1 MGGLS
6 SGDRAALD
14 ALSDAGIALTLVDI
28 GASLEPFRA
37 FRPLLGRATYVGF
50 DPDQR
55 EMHTEASESGRR
67 VIVNKAVVAESDR
80 ATATFFLT
88 HNPTASSTLRPAA
101 DELAP
106 YLHAYRYDVVG
117 EAEVP
122 ATTLDQALASA
133 GLDRLDWLKLDT
145 QGTDLR
151 LVESLSEPVFATLMA
166 VDAEPGLDPYYE
178 TEDTF
183 GDLHRAMTERGFW
196 LADLDLT
203 RAVRLRRETFD
214 ADLGARTKFGRMR
227 YEFALKTSPIAV
239 GPRVPAHPRL
249 ARQGRCRPRRLPA
262 PLGLRHVLGQRP
274 VRPRRHRRVP
284 GPARRRRAD
293 GAAVRPLGAPQPA
306 RRPAWQLAAGREAER
321 PQPQALR
328 HQVVLRG
335 RGGRIP
341 LGAGGDPPVASALV
355 AARVLVIDNYDSF
368 VYNLVQYLGELG
380 ADPLV
385 HRHDELT
392 LERDRGARPRR
403 RADLARARAA
413 PRTPACP
420 TTVIARFAGRRP
432 VLGVCLGHQCIGQ
445 VYGGDVVRAP
455 QIMHGKTSLIR
466 HDGTG
471 VFAGPARTRSRPPAT
486 TRLVVDRGVGA
497 RRARGHRLDRRRHG
511 HGPAPPRARR
521 RGRAV
526 PPRVDP
532 HRRRP
537 RPAAELPGPHGHARR
552 LNH

>member
-1 MGGLS
+1 MGGLR

-67 VIVNKAVVAESDR
+67 VIVNKAVIAESDR
-80 ATATFFLT
+80 TTATFFLT

-106 YLHAYRYDVVG
+106 YLHAYRYDIVG

-122 ATTLDQALASA
+122 ATTLEQALASA

-239 GPRVPAHPRL
+239 GPRYLRTL
-249 ARQGRCRPRRLPA
+249 ASLDKAG
-262 PLGLRHVLGQRP
+262 
-274 VRPRRHRRVP
+274 
-284 GPARRRRAD
+284 
-293 GAAVRPLGAPQPA
+293 
-306 RRPAWQLAAGREAER
+306 AGRDDYLRLWACATFSGNDPYGLDVIAECR
-321 PQPQALR
+321 AR
-328 HQVVLRG
+328 H
-335 RGGRIP
+335 
-341 LGAGGDPPVASALV
+341 GA
-355 AARVLVIDNYDSF
+355 
-368 VYNLVQYLGELG
+368 
-380 ADPLV
+380 
-385 HRHDELT
+385 DELT
-392 LERDRGARPRR
+392 ARLFDLSVRRNRRDARRG
-403 RADLARARAA
+403 
-413 PRTPACP
+413 
-420 TTVIARFAGRRP
+420 
-432 VLGVCLGHQCIGQ
+432 
-445 VYGGDVVRAP
+445 
-455 QIMHGKTSLIR
+455 SW
-466 HDGTG
+466 
-471 VFAGPARTRSRPPAT
+471 
-486 TRLVVDRGVGA
+486 RLV
-497 RRARGHRLDRRRHG
+497 
-511 HGPAPPRARR
+511 
-521 RGRAV
+521 
-526 PPRVDP
+526 
-532 HRRRP
+532 
-537 RPAAELPGPHGHARR
+537 EK
-552 LNH
+552 LNVRNLKRFFTKSY

>member
-50 DPDQR
+50 DPDRR

-67 VIVNKAVVAESDR
+67 VIVDKAVVAESGR
-80 ATATFFLT
+80 STATFFLT

-151 LVESLSEPVFATLMA
+151 LVESLSEPMFATVMA

-239 GPRVPAHPRL
+239 GPRYLRTL
-249 ARQGRCRPRRLPA
+249 ASLDKAG
-262 PLGLRHVLGQRP
+262 
-274 VRPRRHRRVP
+274 
-284 GPARRRRAD
+284 
-293 GAAVRPLGAPQPA
+293 
-306 RRPAWQLAAGREAER
+306 AGRDDYLRLWACATFSGNDPYGLDVIAECR
-321 PQPQALR
+321 AR
-328 HQVVLRG
+328 H
-335 RGGRIP
+335 
-341 LGAGGDPPVASALV
+341 GA
-355 AARVLVIDNYDSF
+355 
-368 VYNLVQYLGELG
+368 
-380 ADPLV
+380 
-385 HRHDELT
+385 DELT
-392 LERDRGARPRR
+392 ARLFDLSVRRNR
-403 RADLARARAA
+403 RAARR
-413 PRTPACP
+413 
-420 TTVIARFAGRRP
+420 G
-432 VLGVCLGHQCIGQ
+432 
-445 VYGGDVVRAP
+445 
-455 QIMHGKTSLIR
+455 SW
-466 HDGTG
+466 
-471 VFAGPARTRSRPPAT
+471 
-486 TRLVVDRGVGA
+486 RLVEKLNVRNL
-497 RRARGHRLDRRRHG
+497 RRF
-511 HGPAPPRARR
+511 
-521 RGRAV
+521 V
-526 PPRVDP
+526 SKSY
-532 HRRRP
+532 
-537 RPAAELPGPHGHARR
+537 
-552 LNH
+552 